1 MLNGL
6 HAGTALMSDNA
17 VIHSEAFHMLKG
29 EKIGSGMSRV
39 VWSSPIW
46 PDCVIKIEDS
56 VAHFQNVIEW
66 ETWQNVKDTP
76 YAKWFAPCRWISH
89 SGSILIMERTKPA
102 ADKSYPD
109 RMPKFLCDF
118 KKANYGM
125 LGKRLVCHDYG
136 LMLMNG
142 LTKSMWKVKWKDA

>member
-1 MLNGL
+1 
-6 HAGTALMSDNA
+6 MSDNA

-29 EKIGSGMSRV
+29 EKIGAGMSRV

-66 ETWQNVKDTP
+66 QTWQEVKDTP

-89 SGSILIMERTKPA
+89 SGSILIMEKTKPA
-102 ADKSYPD
+102 PDKSYPD

-118 KKANYGM
+118 KKTNYGM
-125 LGKRLVCHDYG
+125 LGNRLVCHDYG
-136 LMLMNG
+136 LLLMRG
-142 LTKSMWKVKWKDA
+142 LTPAMWKVKWKDA